1 MKKLFLY
8 IVLSLLVCS
17 NAFTETSNFEW
28 IKNETEFETSA
39 DLCFKDDKDRFK
51 KLLKSNIADR
61 KYFTGGTLYNH
72 FEHAMCGPP
81 KAIVYSDDKRF
92 VIINSCKA
100 KYCIYKGMAFID
112 TKDKYVIG
120 VVRHFYTEPFD
131 LDKTRIKSEDLLIF
145 SKNHKTFDELPKLF
159 FETMKAWSKGQE
171 INPNAVR
178 FIGADDKIIDVT
190 SKY

>member
-1 MKKLFLY
+1 MFD
-8 IVLSLLVCS
+8 
-17 NAFTETSNFEW
+17 AFTETSNFEW
-28 IKNETEFETSA
+28 IKNQTEFETSA

-81 KAIVYSDDKRF
+81 KAIVYSIPKRF
-92 VIINSCKA
+92 VFIRSCKA
-100 KYCIYKGMAFID
+100 QYCLYKGLTFID

-131 LDKTRIKSEDLLIF
+131 VKIRKKSEDFLIF
-145 SKNHKTFDELPKLF
+145 SKTHKKFENLPEFF
-159 FETMKAWSKGQE
+159 FESVDWWIKKADDYDP
-171 INPNAVR
+171 INPQVIR